1 MPKYT
6 AAKAAP
12 KRSEQMVPQPQPD
25 PPKGIPGAQ
34 ANLIALAVRL
44 QHLQEMH
51 LGNIRHGVLLL
62 LLFFNCL

>member
-1 MPKYT
+1 
-6 AAKAAP
+6 
-12 KRSEQMVPQPQPD
+12 MVPQPQPD

-34 ANLIALAVRL
+34 ANLIALAVRR